1 VNYAGPPRG
10 VLSRSVSLVGI
21 IAISTSVFVQFFQG
35 HLAVW
40 ALAFGMAAV
49 IGWLFL
55 VVIGRGL
62 LIPLPFVVV
71 MLVCGG
77 ISGTATGGASFVAA
91 AVAVL
96 WLTRDLRRPILWG
109 VGAGIIAMS
118 LTLAG
123 NLIVTIPPV
132 ALIAME
138 AGVVVAFLG
147 GESRRQYLLADIR
160 SRELIEEQ
168 ASTDVLSAR
177 AQLAHDIHDVLA
189 HSLGGL
195 VIQLDAVDALLE
207 SGDTDAAA
215 AKVRDARALAAE
227 GLSEARRAVAALST
241 GGTDS
246 DATVPGRAVA
256 SDLAVL
262 VRGHESLGGIAR
274 FFEKGDRVEVSA
286 RLAAALRRAVQE
298 GLTNAR
304 KHAPGEP
311 VTVTLDWGARGVTLT
326 ISNPVGGPSHAISG
340 GGHGLLGM
348 RERFGALPGG
358 AVASGTDGG
367 RFVVTASASTGAV
380 APTAAASRK
389 AATA

>member
-1 VNYAGPPRG
+1 MNYAGPPRG
-10 VLSRSVSLVGI
+10 VLSRSVSLFGI
-21 IAISTSVFVQFFQG
+21 IAISASVLVQYFQG

-40 ALAFGMAAV
+40 ALACGMAAV

-62 LIPLPFVVV
+62 LIPLAFIAV
-71 MLVCGG
+71 MLLGGG

-96 WLTRDLRRPILWG
+96 WLSRDLRRPILWG
-109 VGAGIIAMS
+109 VGAGVIAMA
-118 LTLAG
+118 LTLVG
-123 NLIVTIPPV
+123 NLLVPIPPV

-160 SRELIEEQ
+160 NRELIEEQ
-168 ASTDVLSAR
+168 ASTDVLAAR

-207 SGDTDAAA
+207 TGDAHAAG

-246 DATVPGRAVA
+246 DAAVPGRAVA
-256 SDLAVL
+256 SDIAAL
-262 VRGHESLGGIAR
+262 VRGHETLGGVGR
-274 FFEKGDRVEVSA
+274 LVERGDRIDVSSK
-286 RLAAALRRAVQE
+286 LAAALRRAVQE

-311 VTVTLDWGARGVTLT
+311 VTVTLEWRPQGVSLT
-326 ISNPVGGPSHAISG
+326 ISNPVGGPSHAVS

-348 RERFGALPGG
+348 RERFDALPGG
-358 AVASGTDGG
+358 TATSGLEDG
-367 RFVVTASASTGAV
+367 RFVVTASASTGSV
-380 APTAAASRK
+380 PLASPATRK
-389 AATA
+389 TATA

>member
-21 IAISTSVFVQFFQG
+21 IAISTSVLVQFFQG

-160 SRELIEEQ
+160 TRELIEEQ
-168 ASTDVLSAR
+168 ASTDVLAAR

-207 SGDTDAAA
+207 SGDADAAA

-227 GLSEARRAVAALST
+227 GLSEARRAVAALSA

-246 DATVPGRAVA
+246 GAAVPGRAVA
-256 SDLAVL
+256 SDISAL
-262 VRGHESLGGIAR
+262 VRGHATLGGVAKLV
-274 FFEKGDRVEVSA
+274 EKGERVAVSA

-298 GLTNAR
+298 GLTNSR

-311 VTVTLDWGARGVTLT
+311 VTVTLDWGAQAVSLT
-326 ISNPVGGPSHAISG
+326 ISNPVGGPSHAIS

-358 AVASGTDGG
+358 TVESGLDGG
-367 RFVVTASASTGAV
+367 RFVVTASASTASEV
-380 APTAAASRK
+380 PAAPASRT